1 MSTIMNF
8 LRDVIFSL
16 MKHLVAVCSIPLV
29 TISRFQ
35 FGYWD
40 NYSFLKTYSVSESLG
55 GRERP
60 INYDREG
67 TV

>member
-1 MSTIMNF
+1 MSAIMNF
-8 LRDVIFSL
+8 LRAIIFSL

-29 TISRFQ
+29 TISGFQ

-40 NYSFLKTYSVSESLG
+40 NYSFLKKYSASEPLR

-60 INYDREG
+60 INYNREG
-67 TV
+67 TT